1 MFARSDGE
9 GRNNSNRRN
18 NNNDKPNSSHDSSQG
33 WGSRRVERW
42 YSASLS
48 ARKCDRKWFPLWLT
62 SGLLIMQGGSLKPA
76 NSPEGPPL
84 LQVFVPE
91 PSQWILPPAAT
102 LTDPEAEG
110 GCVSFHHSFV
120 LVLGSVPSPNL
131 PL

>member
-1 MFARSDGE
+1 MV
-9 GRNNSNRRN
+9 
-18 NNNDKPNSSHDSSQG
+18 
-33 WGSRRVERW
+33 RVEITATIIMTNQTAVVTHLRDGRVEEW
-42 YSASLS
+42 KGGTLKSLT

-62 SGLLIMQGGSLKPA
+62 SGLLIMQVGALKPA

-84 LQVFVPE
+84 LQVFAPE

-110 GCVSFHHSFV
+110 DCVSFHLSFV

-131 PL
+131 PLWL